1 MSAFS
6 IDPAVI
12 RTDWLERWALYR
24 PDQVALQDAD
34 TGRRYTYAQAKAV
47 VNRAA
52 RVLRDEL
59 GVQEGDRFAV
69 LSTNELEYVFLL
81 FAAQKIG
88 AILVPLN
95 FRLAPRELEWIL
107 ADSEPSLLVVQHQFD
122 ETATRV
128 GAAAL
133 RPKRIAFD
141 GPGGLI
147 ERMLDPDRPA
157 LPVPQVA
164 GLETP
169 CLILYTAGTTGRPKG
184 AILTPGLIC
193 WNSINTML
201 RLDLLPTDVALTFMP
216 LFHTGGWN
224 VLTTPLLHRGG
235 RVVFL
240 RKFDADRVLELC
252 DSEGVT
258 ILFGLPTI
266 MDMLHRSP
274 RFATAKLAQ
283 VRYAIVGGEPM
294 PLPLIQAWHARG
306 IPIRQGYG
314 LTEFGPCVYSLQE
327 EHAERKI
334 GSIGFPN
341 FYVDARVVDDD
352 DRDLPDDKVG
362 ELVLRGPSCMPGY
375 WRNPEATAQAIRDGW
390 FHTGDL
396 VRRDGEGFY
405 FVVGR
410 KKDMYK
416 SGGENVYPVEVET
429 FLRTH
434 PRIDDVAVV
443 GVPDPKWG
451 EVGLACVTPRPGET
465 LTEADVVAFCQGN
478 LARYKIPRYV
488 RFLPELPRG
497 DSGKVLKRELK
508 AQAAELLAGAPPQ
521 EVRV

>member
-1 MSAFS
+1 MHTFS
-6 IDPAVI
+6 IDPSVM

-24 PDQVALQDAD
+24 PDAVALQDAD
-34 TGRRYTYAQAKAV
+34 TGVRYTYAQAAAV
-47 VNRAA
+47 VNRTA
-52 RVLRDEL
+52 RILGDEL
-59 GVQEGDRFAV
+59 GVRPGDRFAV
-69 LSTNELEYVFLL
+69 LSTNELEYVLLL
-81 FAAQKIG
+81 FAAQKLG

-107 ADSEPSLLVVQHQFD
+107 TDSDPSLLVVQRQFD
-122 ETATRV
+122 DVV
-128 GAAAL
+128 GRIAADAL
-133 RPKRIAFD
+133 PRKRIAFD

-147 ERMLDPDRPA
+147 ERMRDPARSCEH
-157 LPVPQVA
+157 VPQVA

-184 AILTPGLIC
+184 AVLTPGVIC

-224 VLTTPLLHRGG
+224 VLTTPLLHRGA

-240 RKFDADRVLELC
+240 KKFDADRVLEVS
-252 DSEGVT
+252 DAEGVT

-266 MDMLHRSP
+266 MDMLYRSP
-274 RFATAKLAQ
+274 RFATAQLAK

-314 LTEFGPCVYSLQE
+314 LTEFGPNDFSLQE
-327 EHAERKI
+327 EHAARKI
-334 GSIGFPN
+334 GSIGYPN

-352 DRDLPDDKVG
+352 DRDVPDDTVG
-362 ELVLRGPSCMPGY
+362 ELVLRGPSCMQGY
-375 WRNPEATAQAIRDGW
+375 WRNPQATAEAIRDGW

-396 VRRDGEGFY
+396 VRRDAEGFY

-434 PRIDDVAVV
+434 PRIQAVAVI
-443 GVPDPKWG
+443 GVPDEKWG
-451 EVGLACVTPRPGET
+451 EVGLACVVPKEGET
-465 LTEADVVAFCQGN
+465 LSADDVVAFCQGN
-478 LARYKIPRYV
+478 LARFKIPKHV
-488 RFLPELPRG
+488 RFLPALPLG

-508 AQAAELLAGAPPQ
+508 ARAAELLSAGPAQ
-521 EVRV
+521 EVHA

>member
-1 MSAFS
+1 MNAFS
-6 IDPAVI
+6 LDPAVI

-34 TGRRYTYAQAKAV
+34 TGTRYTYAQAAAV

-52 RVLRDEL
+52 GVLRDDFGL
-59 GVQEGDRFAV
+59 QRGDRLAV
-69 LSTNELEYVFLL
+69 LAANELEYVFLL

-107 ADSEPSLLVVQHQFD
+107 ADSDPALLVVQAQFE
-122 ETATRV
+122 ETARQV

-133 RPKRIAFD
+133 RPRRVAFD
-141 GPGGLI
+141 GPGGLVA
-147 ERMLDPDRPA
+147 RMLDARRSCQ
-157 LPVPQVA
+157 PVPQVA
-164 GLETP
+164 ELETP
-169 CLILYTAGTTGRPKG
+169 CMILYTSGTTGRPKG
-184 AILTPGLIC
+184 AILTPGLIF
-193 WNSINTML
+193 WNSVNTML
-201 RLDLLPTDVALTFMP
+201 RLDLLPTDVALTFTP

-240 RKFDADRVLELC
+240 KKFDADRVLELC
-252 DSEGVT
+252 DAEGVS

-266 MDMLHRSP
+266 MDMLYRAP

-294 PLPLIQAWHARG
+294 PLPLIRAWHERG

-314 LTEFGPCVYSLQE
+314 LTEFGPNDFSLQQ
-327 EHAERKI
+327 EHAETKI

-341 FYVDARVVDDD
+341 FYVDARVVDDAD
-352 DRDLPDDKVG
+352 VDVPDGEVG
-362 ELVLRGPSCMPGY
+362 ELVLRGPACMPGY
-375 WRNPEATAQAIRDGW
+375 WRNPEATAEAIRDGW

-396 VRRDGEGFY
+396 VRRDAEGFY
-405 FVVGR
+405 YVVDR

-434 PRIDDVAVV
+434 PQIHEVSVV
-443 GVPDPKWG
+443 GVPDQKWG
-451 EVGLACVTPRPGET
+451 EVGLAWVAPAPGQT
-465 LTEADVVAFCQGN
+465 LTADDVIEFCRGN
-478 LARYKIPRYV
+478 LARYKIPKHV
-488 RFLPELPRG
+488 RFLAELPRG

-508 AQAAELLAGAPPQ
+508 ARAAERLAQP
-521 EVRV
+521 EVNA